1 MNDRYQ
7 MALEE
12 DPLSGFRFFE
22 ILTRSMIRRMA
33 INSISATER
42 VNTSSQSTGT

>member
-7 MALEE
+7 MAREE

-22 ILTRSMIRRMA
+22 ILTRSMIRR
-33 INSISATER
+33 N
-42 VNTSSQSTGT
+42 GD